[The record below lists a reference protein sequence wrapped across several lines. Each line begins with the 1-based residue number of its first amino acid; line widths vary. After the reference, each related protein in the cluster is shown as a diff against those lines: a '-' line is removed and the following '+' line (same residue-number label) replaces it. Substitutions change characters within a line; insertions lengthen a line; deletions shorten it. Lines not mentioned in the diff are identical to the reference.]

1 MVAVEALQGPS
12 TLHQHQRQAHGAQH
26 SVSTV
31 SVWVVGRDK
40 SSDVEDNGDVLLSG
54 AAAITARRML
64 LTLPPAVYTDY
75 TLGIHRGRGSI
86 VLGFLTSCSWE
97 GVAELR
103 W

>member
-1 MVAVEALQGPS
+1 MEINNLLPVTGVPCHVCVAVMCDI
-12 TLHQHQRQAHGAQH
+12 T
-26 SVSTV
+26 TII

-75 TLGIHRGRGSI
+75 TLGIHRSRGSI